1 MGYARTAALLALL
14 TALFAGVGYLLGGS
28 SGATIAFVVAV
39 AMNFFAYWN
48 SDQMALRAHRAEP
61 VPRQSAPELHAMLEE
76 LSRNAGIPVPKL
88 YVMQS
93 DQPNAFATGR
103 NPENAAVA
111 VTTGLLRTLD
121 RREIAGVIAHELAHI
136 RNRDTLIMTIAA
148 TVGGAISML
157 AQFGLFL
164 GSGSRE
170 RSGPAG
176 AIGALAAVILAPI
189 AATIIQMMVSRTREY
204 AADRAGAE
212 FTGDPLGLAEALK
225 GISGHGRRAMM
236 TTAERNPASA
246 HMFIVNPLTGGGM
259 DNLFSTHPNVENR
272 IAALEAMARGGR

>member
-1 MGYARTAALLALL
+1 MGYVRTAALLALL
-14 TALFAGVGYLLGGS
+14 TALFAGVGYLLGGVN
-28 SGATIAFVVAV
+28 GALIAFLVAV
-39 AMNFFAYWN
+39 GMNFFAYWN
-48 SDQMALRAHRAEP
+48 SDKVALGMHRAEP
-61 VPRQSAPELHAMLEE
+61 VPRQSAPELHRMVEE
-76 LSRNAGIPVPKL
+76 LSRNAGIPMPAIYL
-88 YVMQS
+88 IPS

-103 NPENAAVA
+103 NPQNAAVA
-111 VTTGLLRTLD
+111 VTSGLMRSLD
-121 RREIAGVIAHELAHI
+121 RRELAGVIAHELAHI

-148 TVGGAISML
+148 TIGGAISML
-157 AQFGLFL
+157 AQFGLLL

-189 AATIIQMMVSRTREY
+189 AATLIQMMVSRTREY

-212 FTGDPLGLAEALK
+212 FTRDPLGLASALQK
-225 GISGHGRRAMM
+225 ISGHGRRAMM
-236 TTAERNPASA
+236 QTAERNPASA

-272 IAALEAMARGGR
+272 IAALEAMAQGRR

>member
-14 TALFAGVGYLLGGS
+14 TALFAGVGYLLGGA
-28 SGATIAFVVAV
+28 SGAMIAFVIAV

-157 AQFGLFL
+157 AQFGLML

-170 RSGPAG
+170 RSGAAG

-204 AADRAGAE
+204 AADKAGAE

-225 GISGHGRRAMM
+225 AISGRRTMM

>member
-14 TALFAGVGYLLGGS
+14 TALFAGVGYLLGGTG
-28 SGATIAFVVAV
+28 GAMIAFVIAV

-121 RREIAGVIAHELAHI
+121 RRELAGVIAHELAHI

-157 AQFGLFL
+157 AQFGLML

-204 AADRAGAE
+204 AADKAGAE
-212 FTGDPLGLAEALK
+212 FTRDPLGLAEALK
-225 GISGHGRRAMM
+225 AISGRSQRTMM
-236 TTAERNPASA
+236 TSAERNPASA